1 MVRETRSGPRFS
13 ERFPDRF
20 AEFGKRRPVEDGV
33 VARSRRGEIGESWW
47 SGRFLAVLTELGV
60 GGRLAR
66 GKTYARA
73 GQVVDLAIEPG
84 AITATVQGSRD
95 EPYRARIGLRRFADE
110 AWDAVLDAL
119 AADSWYAAALLAGE
133 VPDDLED
140 VLAGV
145 GLSLFPQG
153 SAELPMD
160 CSCPDWSVPCKHLA
174 AVAYLAAEEFEVD
187 PFALLRWRGRDRA
200 TLLAA
205 LRDRRDAGAG
215 APTAL
220 EELLDRFHRPGVPV
234 PGPPGRPASAPP
246 SDALLD
252 ELPPLTLDEGDG
264 GDAREVLRP
273 LYRRL
278 AEPPDGVVG

>member
-13 ERFPDRF
+13 ERFE
-20 AEFGKRRPVEDGV
+20 EFGRRKPVEDGI
-33 VARSRRGEIGESWW
+33 VARSRRGDIGESWW

-60 GGRLAR
+60 GGRLTR

-73 GQVVDLAIEPG
+73 GQVVDLTIDAG

-95 EPYRARIGLRRFADE
+95 EPYRARIGLRPFADE

-140 VLAGV
+140 VLARV

-174 AVAYLAAEEFEVD
+174 AVAYLAAEEFDVD

-220 EELLDRFHRPGVPV
+220 EELLDRFHRPGVPI
-234 PGPPGRPASAPP
+234 PDPPDHTRAPAA
-246 SDALLD
+246 DALLD
-252 ELPPLTLDEGDG
+252 ELPPLTLDDG
-264 GDAREVLRP
+264 TDVREVLRP

-278 AEPPDGVVG
+278 AEPGVGEVG

>member
-1 MVRETRSGPRFS
+1 MVREHRSGPRFH
-13 ERFPDRF
+13 EKF
-20 AEFGKRRPVEDGV
+20 AEFGKPLPVEDGIT
-33 VARSRRGEIGESWW
+33 ARSRRGAIGESWW
-47 SGRFLAVLTELGV
+47 SGRFLAVLTSLGV
-60 GGRLAR
+60 GGRLDR
-66 GKTYARA
+66 GKRYARA

-84 AITATVQGSRD
+84 AITATVQGSRS
-95 EPYRARIGLRRFADE
+95 EPYRARIGLRPFADE
-110 AWDAVLDAL
+110 AWEALLDAL

-133 VPDDLED
+133 VPEDLED

-153 SAELPMD
+153 SGELPMD

-174 AVAYLAAEEFEVD
+174 AVAYLAAEAFDED

-205 LRDRRDAGAG
+205 LRDRRAEGAG

-220 EELLDRFHRPGVPV
+220 EDLLERFHRPGVPI
-234 PGPPGRPASAPP
+234 PTITAPTGGPP

-252 ELPPLTLDEGDG
+252 ELPPLLVDGD
-264 GDAREVLRP
+264 DAREVLRP

-278 AEPPDGVVG
+278 GEPDRSVSG

>member
-1 MVRETRSGPRFS
+1 MVRETRSGPRFH
-13 ERFPDRF
+13 ERFE
-20 AEFGKRRPVEDGV
+20 EFGARKPVEDGIS
-33 VARSRRGEIGESWW
+33 ARSRRGAIGESWW
-47 SGRFLAVLTELGV
+47 SGRFLAVLTALGV
-60 GGRLAR
+60 GGRLSR

-73 GQVVDLAIEPG
+73 GQVIDLAIEPG

-95 EPYRARIGLRRFADE
+95 EPYRARIGLRPFADE
-110 AWDAVLDAL
+110 AWDAVLGAL

-140 VLAGV
+140 VLARV

-174 AVAYLAAEEFEVD
+174 AVAYLAAEEFDVD

-215 APTAL
+215 VPTAL
-220 EELLDRFHRPGVPV
+220 ADLLESFHRPGVPI
-234 PGPPGRPASAPP
+234 PDPPRHPRAPAP
-246 SDALLD
+246 DALLD
-252 ELPPLTLDEGDG
+252 ELPALVCDDG
-264 GDAREVLRP
+264 TDVREVLRP
-273 LYRRL
+273 LYLRL
-278 AEPPDGVVG
+278 GEPPVG

>member
-13 ERFPDRF
+13 ERFE
-20 AEFGKRRPVEDGV
+20 EFGKRKPVEDGIT
-33 VARSRRGEIGESWW
+33 ARSRRGAIGESWW

-60 GGRLAR
+60 GGRLDR

-73 GQVVDLAIEPG
+73 GQVIELAIEPG
-84 AITATVQGSRD
+84 AVTAVVQGSRD
-95 EPYRARIGLRRFADE
+95 EPYRARIGLRPFADE
-110 AWDAVLDAL
+110 AWEAVLDAL

-174 AVAYLAAEEFEVD
+174 AVAYLAAEEFDVD

-205 LRDRRDAGAG
+205 LRDRRDAGVG
-215 APTAL
+215 TPTAL
-220 EELLDRFHRPGVPV
+220 EDLLDRFHRAGVPV
-234 PGPPGRPASAPP
+234 PDPPARPRASGPPP
-246 SDALLD
+246 DALLD
-252 ELPPLTLDEGDG
+252 ELPPVLVG
-264 GDAREVLRP
+264 GEDVREVLRP
-273 LYRRL
+273 LYLRL
-278 AEPPDGVVG
+278 GTPAAE

>member
-13 ERFPDRF
+13 ERFPEF
-20 AEFGKRRPVEDGV
+20 SEFGKRKPVEDGI
-33 VARSRRGEIGESWW
+33 VARSRRGDIGESWW
-47 SGRFLAVLTELGV
+47 SGRFLAVLTDLGV
-60 GGRLAR
+60 GGRLSR
-66 GKTYARA
+66 GRTYARA

-95 EPYRARIGLRRFADE
+95 EPYRARLGLRPFADE

-140 VLAGV
+140 VLHRV

-174 AVAYLAAEEFEVD
+174 AVAYLAAEEFDVD

-220 EELLDRFHRPGVPV
+220 SDLLDRFHRPGVPI
-234 PGPPGRPASAPP
+234 PEPPGSTRAPA

-252 ELPPLTLDEGDG
+252 ELPHLALDDG
-264 GDAREVLRP
+264 TDVREVLRP

-278 AEPPDGVVG
+278 AGPPVG

>member
-1 MVRETRSGPRFS
+1 MVREMRSGPRFH
-13 ERFPDRF
+13 ERFE
-20 AEFGKRRPVEDGV
+20 EFGKRKPVEDGI
-33 VARSRRGEIGESWW
+33 VARSRRGAIGESWW
-47 SGRFLAVLTELGV
+47 SGRFLEVLRSLGV
-60 GGRLAR
+60 GGRLDR

-73 GQVVDLAIEPG
+73 GQVIDLAIEPG

-95 EPYRARIGLRRFADE
+95 EPYRARLGLRPWADE
-110 AWDAVLDAL
+110 AWEAVLDTL

-140 VLAGV
+140 VLARA

-153 SAELPMD
+153 SGELPMD

-174 AVAYLAAEEFEVD
+174 AVAYLAAEEFDVD

-220 EELLDRFHRPGVPV
+220 EDLLDRFHRPGVPI
-234 PGPPGRPASAPP
+234 PDPPAHARAPAP
-246 SDALLD
+246 DALLD
-252 ELPPLTLDEGDG
+252 ELPALTLDDG
-264 GDAREVLRP
+264 TDVREVLRP

-278 AEPPDGVVG
+278 GEPADGEVG

>member
-1 MVRETRSGPRFS
+1 MVREHRSGPRFS
-13 ERFPDRF
+13 ERFDQYGPPLP
-20 AEFGKRRPVEDGV
+20 ASGI
-33 VARSRRGEIGESWW
+33 VARSRRGAIGESWW

-60 GGRLAR
+60 GGRLDR
-66 GKTYARA
+66 GKHYARA
-73 GQVVDLAIEPG
+73 GQVTALTVAPG
-84 AITATVQGSRD
+84 AITATVQGSRS
-95 EPYRARIGLRRFADE
+95 EPYAVRIGLRTFADE
-110 AWDAVLDAL
+110 AWEAILDAL

-140 VLAGV
+140 VLARV

-153 SAELPMD
+153 SGELPMD

-174 AVAYLAAEEFEVD
+174 AVAYLAAEEFDED

-205 LRDRRDAGAG
+205 LRERRDAGA
-215 APTAL
+215 AVPTAL
-220 EELLDRFHRPGVPV
+220 GDLLDRFHTPGAPVPVPEPGVP
-234 PGPPGRPASAPP
+234 PP

-252 ELPPLTLDEGDG
+252 ELPPLVLADG
-264 GDAREVLRP
+264 TDVREVLRP

-278 AEPPDGVVG
+278 GEPPGGVER

>member
-1 MVRETRSGPRFS
+1 MVREHRSGPRFS
-13 ERFPDRF
+13 ERFDQYGPPLP
-20 AEFGKRRPVEDGV
+20 ASGI
-33 VARSRRGEIGESWW
+33 VARSRRGAIGESWW

-60 GGRLAR
+60 GGRLDR
-66 GKTYARA
+66 GKHYARA
-73 GQVVDLAIEPG
+73 GQVTALTVAPG
-84 AITATVQGSRD
+84 AITATVQGSRS
-95 EPYRARIGLRRFADE
+95 EPYAVRIGLRTFADE
-110 AWDAVLDAL
+110 AWEAILDAL

-140 VLAGV
+140 VLARV

-153 SAELPMD
+153 SGELPMD

-174 AVAYLAAEEFEVD
+174 AVAYLAAEEFDED

-205 LRDRRDAGAG
+205 LRERRDAGA
-215 APTAL
+215 ATPTAL
-220 EELLDRFHRPGVPV
+220 TDLLDRFHTPGAPV
-234 PGPPGRPASAPP
+234 PEPDPGPRPSSRPVAALAPP

-252 ELPPLTLDEGDG
+252 ELPPLVLADG
-264 GDAREVLRP
+264 TDVREVLRP

-278 AEPPDGVVG
+278 GEAPGG

>member
-13 ERFPDRF
+13 ERFPESY
-20 AEFGKRRPVEDGV
+20 AEYGKRKPVEDGL
-33 VARSRRGEIGESWW
+33 VARSRRGAIGESWW
-47 SGRFLAVLTELGV
+47 SGRFLAVLTQLGV
-60 GGRLAR
+60 GGRLDR

-95 EPYRARIGLRRFADE
+95 EPYRARIGLRPFADE
-110 AWDAVLDAL
+110 AWEAVLDAL

-133 VPDDLED
+133 VPDDLEA

-153 SAELPMD
+153 SGELPMD

-174 AVAYLAAEEFEVD
+174 AVAYLAAEEFDVD

-215 APTAL
+215 TPTAL
-220 EELLDRFHRPGVPV
+220 EDLLDRFHGPGVPV
-234 PGPPGRPASAPP
+234 PGPPERTTRLRPDPE
-246 SDALLD
+246 ALLD
-252 ELPPLTLDEGDG
+252 ELPPLDVDG
-264 GDAREVLRP
+264 ADAREVLRP

-278 AEPPDGVVG
+278 AEPPVG

>member
-1 MVRETRSGPRFS
+1 MRSGPRFS
-13 ERFPDRF
+13 EKFE
-20 AEFGKRRPVEDGV
+20 EFGKRKPVEDGV
-33 VARSRRGEIGESWW
+33 VARSRRGAIGESWW
-47 SGRFLAVLTELGV
+47 SGRFLAVLTQLGV
-60 GGRLAR
+60 GGRLDR

-95 EPYRARIGLRRFADE
+95 EPYRARIGLRPFADE

-119 AADSWYAAALLAGE
+119 AADSWFAAALLAGE

-140 VLAGV
+140 LLGRV

-153 SAELPMD
+153 SGELPMD

-174 AVAYLAAEEFEVD
+174 AVAYLAAEEFDVD

-215 APTAL
+215 SPTAL
-220 EELLDRFHRPGVPV
+220 EDLLDRFHRPGVPV
-234 PGPPGRPASAPP
+234 PDPPTRDARSSPA
-246 SDALLD
+246 DALLD
-252 ELPPLTLDEGDG
+252 DLPPLRLG
-264 GDAREVLRP
+264 GEDVREVLRP
-273 LYRRL
+273 LYARL
-278 AEPPDGVVG
+278 ADGPPE

>member
-13 ERFPDRF
+13 ERFPESY
-20 AEFGKRRPVEDGV
+20 AEYGKRKPVEDGI
-33 VARSRRGEIGESWW
+33 VARSRRGAIGESWW
-47 SGRFLAVLTELGV
+47 SGRVLAVLTALGV
-60 GGRLAR
+60 GGRLDR

-73 GQVVDLAIEPG
+73 GQVVDLAIDPG

-95 EPYRARIGLRRFADE
+95 EPYRARLGLRPFADE
-110 AWDAVLDAL
+110 AWEAVLDAL

-140 VLAGV
+140 VLARV

-174 AVAYLAAEEFEVD
+174 AVAYLAAEEFDAD

-215 APTAL
+215 SPTAL
-220 EELLDRFHRPGVPV
+220 EDLLDRFHRPAVPI
-234 PGPPGRPASAPP
+234 PAPTGRPARTLPP
-246 SDALLD
+246 PDALLD
-252 ELPPLTLDEGDG
+252 ELPPLRLEGSP
-264 GDAREVLRP
+264 GDDDVREVLRP
-273 LYRRL
+273 LYHRL
-278 AEPPDGVVG
+278 AAAPAE